1 MLTLKVPDDVVAHVE
16 PLAQALGKTAK
27 EYIHD
32 AFFELLEDMEDAQI
46 ATQRLKDIQS
56 GKSRTYSA
64 QELRKELGLDD

>member
-1 MLTLKVPDDVVAHVE
+1 MLTIKVPDAVVAHVE
-16 PLAQALGKTAK
+16 PLAQAIGKTAS

-32 AFFELLEDMEDAQI
+32 AFFELLEDMEDVQI
-46 ATQRLKDIQS
+46 ANQSLKDIQT